1 MSAYKVVDKY
11 GVGSYLQLERG
22 EGGGVIISPGPIRL
36 TQENCSFRASTYG
49 NVNYCRF

>member
-22 EGGGVIISPGPIRL
+22 EGGGGHYFAGSH
-36 TQENCSFRASTYG
+36 
-49 NVNYCRF
+49 